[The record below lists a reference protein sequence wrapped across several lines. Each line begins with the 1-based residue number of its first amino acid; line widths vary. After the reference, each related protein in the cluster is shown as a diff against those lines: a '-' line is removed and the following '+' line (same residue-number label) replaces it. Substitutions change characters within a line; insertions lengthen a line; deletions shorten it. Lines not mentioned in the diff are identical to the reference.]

1 MKEKGEGNEYIF
13 VLKSILEI
21 SNGGI
26 YVLNFFI
33 KRSFDR
39 YIYNFPYRCESW
51 LNACIIFIICFL
63 IYYYGY
69 YYLKTFVSS

>member
-33 KRSFDR
+33 KR
-39 YIYNFPYRCESW
+39 
-51 LNACIIFIICFL
+51 LNAKRVLIDTFIISH
-63 IYYYGY
+63 ID
-69 YYLKTFVSS
+69 VNRD

>member
-39 YIYNFPYRCESW
+39 YIYNFPYRS
-51 LNACIIFIICFL
+51 
-63 IYYYGY
+63 
-69 YYLKTFVSS
+69 